1 MKIMKV
7 WELIRELEQMPA
19 GSVIKVK
26 QCFTD
31 AEIQNAELKVTFTEA
46 KHYVVVY
53 SANVLW

>member
-1 MKIMKV
+1 MKV